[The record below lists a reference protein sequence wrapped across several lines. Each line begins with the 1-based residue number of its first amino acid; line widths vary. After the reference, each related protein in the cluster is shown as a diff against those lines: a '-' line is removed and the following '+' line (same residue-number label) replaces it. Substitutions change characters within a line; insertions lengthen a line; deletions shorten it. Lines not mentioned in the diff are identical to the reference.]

1 MSLPPWN
8 AEETITSKE
17 NRLSYKIR
25 KIFKE
30 PPSYRQNLPHDN
42 VLSNCGTLSKISK
55 SVIKSGLFFYMTV
68 CKCHLKNCKN
78 QISKMTK
85 WYCNS
90 PYIVRKTFSSLE
102 FTHALLPFVHIMKII
117 KKEHAPLTSLA
128 KNSKAR
134 HFTVDLHRILKFSC

>member
-1 MSLPPWN
+1 MFPTILDIKNTRKVQKHFFSQKKIGWPILMSRPPWN

-17 NRLSYKIR
+17 NKLSYKIR

-78 QISKMTK
+78 QISENDQMVLQQPV
-85 WYCNS
+85 YC
-90 PYIVRKTFSSLE
+90 
-102 FTHALLPFVHIMKII
+102 
-117 KKEHAPLTSLA
+117 KENVFIAWIYPCIAAFCAHYE
-128 KNSKAR
+128 
-134 HFTVDLHRILKFSC
+134 DY